1 MKKEEILNNIKM
13 LANQQGFYGRILNTL
28 EEMSESERNNVLQL
42 LEEQN
47 FQDVVDMV
55 MYFECQGKTEKNF
68 NYLKVLSRIGVN
80 QYGNKNYKM

>member
-13 LANQQGFYGRILNTL
+13 LATQQGFYGRILNAL
-28 EEMSESERNNVLQL
+28 EEMSESERNDVLQL

-55 MYFECQGKTEKNF
+55 MYFEC
-68 NYLKVLSRIGVN
+68 
-80 QYGNKNYKM
+80 

>member
-1 MKKEEILNNIKM
+1 MKKEEILYNIKM

-28 EEMSESERNNVLQL
+28 EEMDESERNDVLQL

-55 MYFECQGKTEKNF
+55 MYLE
-68 NYLKVLSRIGVN
+68 S
-80 QYGNKNYKM
+80 

>member
-1 MKKEEILNNIKM
+1 MKKEEILNSIKM

-28 EEMSESERNNVLQL
+28 EEMDESERNNVLQL

-55 MYFECQGKTEKNF
+55 MYFEC
-68 NYLKVLSRIGVN
+68 
-80 QYGNKNYKM
+80 

>member
-28 EEMSESERNNVLQL
+28 EEMDESERNDVLQL

-55 MYFECQGKTEKNF
+55 MYFEC
-68 NYLKVLSRIGVN
+68 
-80 QYGNKNYKM
+80 